1 MESKIENVSTLPLS
15 KTAELVDEDSIVC
28 NSCLGKL
35 VEKSTYR
42 CKTCNP
48 VPVGNRIENQ
58 NLAFCKLCIVVLH
71 LKQKHEIVDFKGYV
85 PAVCEKHVDLCS
97 IYCESCSAILCTE
110 CIENHCHH
118 TFMPMS
124 EKANQRRGMVFQ
136 YLNDSEKR
144 TKELKHKE
152 SMARN
157 CFNFISNI
165 KTSLDDENLTKTLL
179 EMYQKVIET
188 NTELWIE
195 SNAMVKEDL
204 TEEVAELTEESF
216 QQLEEI
222 VAIGD
227 ASCIELKQLLQMSD
241 GTCISSFTKYE
252 ESFLESVQKQK
263 VQLEQHHR
271 LKRKRSLHSLVTDS
285 VKNVVERFKL
295 PVVESFAISPID
307 LTRKNVE
314 YTETF
319 FKAPDNE
326 FEDKDFPM
334 KKRPPDYNYAV
345 FSFRCDGG
353 TQKFHV
359 LNVTDDAWIVE
370 TVVVDGWKVKE
381 VSQKSG
387 FLALCS
393 EENTVFVYSL
403 QERIFV
409 FKYSLDFAFS
419 HFNLLKW
426 GDGHYSSCV
435 WNSANKQIDSKP
447 RPSLIRSLDCPIR
460 PKMTESCRN
469 MFSVVL
475 QTNDIIIFSQSNGSQ
490 VHLSQI
496 EHGLSCIDNV
506 KFENQN
512 KIFLFDYRLLLVVS
526 FKMNLESGKSEE
538 CSVEE
543 VLKVS
548 LPCDEPIEFMSVM
561 KDNLIAYVNGEAYAA
576 KLN

>member
-1 MESKIENVSTLPLS
+1 MKMESKIENVSTLPLS

-42 CKTCNP
+42 CTTCNP
-48 VPVGNRIENQ
+48 VPDGNRIENQ

-85 PAVCEKHVDLCS
+85 PAVCEKHVDVCS
-97 IYCESCSAILCTE
+97 IYCESCSAILCPE

-124 EKANQRRGMVFQ
+124 EKANQHRGMVFQ

-195 SNAMVKEDL
+195 SNAVVKEDV
-204 TEEVAELTEESF
+204 TEEAAELTEESF
-216 QQLEEI
+216 QQLEKI

-227 ASCIELKQLLQMSD
+227 ARCIELKQLLQMSD
-241 GTCISSFTKYE
+241 GTCISNFTKYE
-252 ESFLESVQKQK
+252 ESFLESVQKQEG
-263 VQLEQHHR
+263 QLEQHHR
-271 LKRKRSLHSLVTDS
+271 LKQKRSLHSLVKDS
-285 VKNVVERFKL
+285 VKNVFERFKL
-295 PVVESFAISPID
+295 PVVETFVISQMD
-307 LTRKNVE
+307 LTKKNLE

-319 FKAPDNE
+319 LKAPDKE
-326 FEDKDFPM
+326 FEKLPTEKQPCCCD
-334 KKRPPDYNYAV
+334 YAV

-359 LNVTDDAWIVE
+359 VNVTDAPWIVE

-381 VSQKSG
+381 VSQKLG
-387 FLALCS
+387 FLALCN

-403 QERIFV
+403 QERSFV
-409 FKYSLDFAFS
+409 YKYSLDISSF
-419 HFNLLKW
+419 HLNLIIW
-426 GDGHYSSCV
+426 SNGYYSSCV
-435 WNSANKQIDSKP
+435 WNSANNQIDSQP
-447 RPSLIRSLDCPIR
+447 RPSFTKSLDCPIR
-460 PKMTESCRN
+460 PKMTEHFSN

-475 QTNDIIIFSQSNGSQ
+475 QTNDVILFSHPNEFQ

-506 KFENQN
+506 KLESQN
-512 KIFLFDYRLLLVVS
+512 KIFLFDYKFRMVVS
-526 FKMNLESGKSEE
+526 FKLNFQSGESEE
-538 CSVEE
+538 CLVEE

-561 KDNLIAYVNGEAYAA
+561 EDNLIAYVNGEAYAA